1 MTNSRMRVII
11 VLLSVLIKSLLSN
24 PAGSSLEHEAGKC
37 GGEGGEGEGGGGVK
51 LRLTRAFPQMWM
63 FNLQV
68 AVTGPP
74 VMTRGPSCAWTPA

>member
-24 PAGSSLEHEAGKC
+24 PAGSSLDHEAGKC
-37 GGEGGEGEGGGGVK
+37 GGGGGDGGGDGV
-51 LRLTRAFPQMWM
+51 FSQMWM
-63 FNLQV
+63 FSPQV

-74 VMTRGPSCAWTPA
+74 VMTRGLSCAWTPA